1 MKHKFLS
8 TFYWWVIA
16 AAFIGPGTVTTAA
29 RAGSTYGYDL
39 VWAVLFSTV
48 ACIILQEASAR
59 ISIVTGKPLAQV
71 MGEELGR
78 WIMLIVALA
87 VGVGCLAYEA
97 GNVTGAASGI
107 TLLDERLSMPFI
119 VIIISCLA
127 ALLLWFGTIQVIARW
142 LGFIVLIMGL
152 CFMIAAISIFDSP
165 DLFLTGLV
173 MPQIPDGG
181 TLTVVGL
188 VGTTIVPYALFLG
201 SGIAKGRQ
209 VPEMRTGTMV
219 SVGVGGL
226 ITLSI
231 LITGTIV
238 TGDFS
243 FINLAEAL
251 RSTKGEFFAIA
262 FSLGLFAA
270 GFTSAITA
278 PTAFGIVV
286 ESVWPN
292 VSFNVVKWVRIS
304 IVAFG
309 AGVALSDLKP
319 VTIIIAA
326 QALNGILLPLTAITL
341 AIVMMKPSM
350 RSMPFNRGAIGNSF
364 LWISAI
370 ISLIL
375 GLTAIYRLFL

>member
-1 MKHKFLS
+1 MKHKVLS

-29 RAGSTYGYDL
+29 RAGATYGFDL
-39 VWAVLFSTV
+39 VWAVLFSII
-48 ACIILQEASAR
+48 ACIVLQEASAR
-59 ISIVTGKPLAQV
+59 ASIVTGKPLAQV

-78 WIMLIVALA
+78 WIMLVVALA
-87 VGVGCLAYEA
+87 VGIGCLAYEA

-107 TLLDERLSMPFI
+107 VLLNEGLSMPMI
-119 VIIISCLA
+119 VVATSLA
-127 ALLLWFGTIQVIARW
+127 ASVMLWFGTIQFIARW
-142 LGFIVLIMGL
+142 LGFIVLIMGI
-152 CFMIAAISIFDSP
+152 CFIVAAVVIFKSP
-165 DLFLTGLV
+165 ELFIEGLFI
-173 MPQIPDGG
+173 PTIPDGA

-209 VPEMRTGTMV
+209 VPEMRLGTTI
-219 SVGVGGL
+219 SVGIGGL
-226 ITLSI
+226 ITLAI
-231 LITGTIV
+231 LITGTAV
-238 TGDFS
+238 SGDFS

-251 RSTKGEFFAIA
+251 RSSNGDFFAVA

-286 ESVWPN
+286 ESVWPK
-292 VSFNVVKWVRIS
+292 VSPQAIKWVRVS

-309 AGVALSDLKP
+309 AAVALSDLKP
-319 VTIIIAA
+319 VSIIVAA

-341 AIVMMKPSM
+341 AIVMTKPGM
-350 RSMPFNRGAIGNSF
+350 RTMPFARGVFGNTL
-364 LWISAI
+364 LWISVLL
-370 ISLIL
+370 SLIL
-375 GLTAIYRLFL
+375 GLAAIYRLFL

>member
-107 TLLDERLSMPFI
+107 SLLDERLSMPFI

-127 ALLLWFGTIQVIARW
+127 ALLLWFGTIQIIARW

-152 CFMIAAISIFDSP
+152 CFMIAAISIFDSH
-165 DLFLTGLV
+165 DLFLTGLFI
-173 MPQIPDGG
+173 PQIPDGG

-292 VSFNVVKWVRIS
+292 VSMNVVKWVRIS

>member
-1 MKHKFLS
+1 MKHKFLP

-142 LGFIVLIMGL
+142 LGFIVLIMGI

-165 DLFLTGLV
+165 DLFFTGLV

-231 LITGTIV
+231 LITGNIV

-292 VSFNVVKWVRIS
+292 VSFNVLKWVRIS

>member
-1 MKHKFLS
+1 MKHKFLP

-142 LGFIVLIMGL
+142 LGFIVLIMGI

-165 DLFLTGLV
+165 DLFLTSLV

-231 LITGTIV
+231 LITGNIV

-292 VSFNVVKWVRIS
+292 VSFNVLKWVRIS